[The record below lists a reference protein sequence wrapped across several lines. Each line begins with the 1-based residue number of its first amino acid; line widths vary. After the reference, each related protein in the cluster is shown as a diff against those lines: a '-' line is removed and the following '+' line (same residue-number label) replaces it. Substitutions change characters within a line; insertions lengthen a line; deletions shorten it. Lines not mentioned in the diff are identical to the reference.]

1 MASCAAARRRTFD
14 PTFARP
20 QRRFG
25 TSLPAEMTDASR
37 AARPQS
43 ASITQMTEYVLPQHT
58 NALGGV
64 FGGQIMAWIDLCAA
78 ICAQRHS
85 GRMAVTAFVDDLKF
99 EQPVRVGEVVR
110 LEARITATFRTSMEI
125 EVVVE
130 GEDATTGR
138 RWPCVTA
145 RLTFVAI
152 DESRHPTPIPSPAPR
167 HRGGKGIA
175 GRGGGA
181 AGLTAG
187 DARLTPKRSCP
198 APPSLFHGR
207 ASWYGGAPP

>member
-1 MASCAAARRRTFD
+1 MEPRSQAASH
-14 PTFARP
+14 
-20 QRRFG
+20 
-25 TSLPAEMTDASR
+25 
-37 AARPQS
+37 
-43 ASITQMTEYVLPQHT
+43 TQMTEYVLPQHT

-99 EQPVRVGEVVR
+99 EEPVRVGEVVR
-110 LEARITATFRTSMEI
+110 LEAKITATFRTSMEI
-125 EVVVE
+125 EVAVE

-152 DESRHPTPIPSPAPR
+152 DGARAPTPIPPLLLDREELRA
-167 HRGGKGIA
+167 A
-175 GRGGGA
+175 QA
-181 AGLTAG
+181 AGE
-187 DARLTPKRSCP
+187 AR
-198 APPSLFHGR
+198 R
-207 ASWYGGAPP
+207 ASRLESRHGKSSS

>member
-1 MASCAAARRRTFD
+1 MSVE
-14 PTFARP
+14 PRP
-20 QRRFG
+20 Q
-25 TSLPAEMTDASR
+25 A
-37 AARPQS
+37 

-58 NALGGV
+58 NALGSV
-64 FGGQIMAWIDLCAA
+64 FGGQIMAWVDLCAA

-85 GRMAVTAFVDDLKF
+85 GRMAVTAFVDDMKF

-130 GEDATTGR
+130 GEDATTHR

-152 DESRHPTPIPSPAPR
+152 DETRTPAPV
-167 HRGGKGIA
+167 
-175 GRGGGA
+175 
-181 AGLTAG
+181 
-187 DARLTPKRSCP
+187 
-198 APPSLFHGR
+198 PSLLLDTEAVKVSQAEGEAR
-207 ASWYGGAPP
+207 RGTRLASRK

>member
-1 MASCAAARRRTFD
+1 MTEPSRGAAA
-14 PTFARP
+14 P
-20 QRRFG
+20 
-25 TSLPAEMTDASR
+25 
-37 AARPQS
+37 RPQS
-43 ASITQMTEYVLPQHT
+43 ASVTQMTEYVLPQHT

-99 EQPVRVGEVVR
+99 EQSVRVGEVVR
-110 LEARITATFRTSMEI
+110 LEARVTATFRTSMEI

-152 DESRHPTPIPSPAPR
+152 DAERRPAPIPALLLDTDEVEASQ
-167 HRGGKGIA
+167 
-175 GRGGGA
+175 A
-181 AGLTAG
+181 AGETRRAE
-187 DARLTPKRSCP
+187 RLSPRK
-198 APPSLFHGR
+198 
-207 ASWYGGAPP
+207 